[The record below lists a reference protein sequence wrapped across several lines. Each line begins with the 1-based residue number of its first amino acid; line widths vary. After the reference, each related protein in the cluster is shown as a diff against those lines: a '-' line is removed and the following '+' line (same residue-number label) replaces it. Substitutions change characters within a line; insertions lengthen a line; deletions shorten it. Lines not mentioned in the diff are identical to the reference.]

1 MLRYC
6 QFMRKKESMGKG
18 EIKRFYIM
26 PEVWVTVTQS
36 QVFNWLKLVNEN
48 GIATDCISFTP
59 TRSSK
64 EVVKEIE
71 ISIKGDFIEIYDFQ
85 RLIVNDIYLTINLLK
100 YYLSNIFKYKKIIF
114 QTRMPSIGLTFA
126 FLSWL
131 PRLKFVFEA
140 RAAVNEERIYIDHGT
155 KESIKTKIKNYFS
168 EISEKLVITK
178 SDKVICVSNALKK
191 YYLKK
196 YGLSEEKFVV
206 FPGAADANLFYNDE
220 ILRNQTRK
228 ELDLNSD
235 DILVVYSGR
244 LDMKWEI
251 PDKIISFFK
260 NLRTKDTRFRLLL
273 VTPDVDLANKLI
285 NKQKLDD
292 KIFVKKVELNDVNKY
307 LNAADVGLL
316 LREDIPMNNVASP
329 TKFAEYLMVG
339 LPVII
344 SQGVYD
350 FANDINNTK
359 YGVVVSGLDEISQT
373 EYEKVLNSLMINRS
387 EIAGWGFEQLSKES
401 FIKKYINVLN
411 EV

>member
-1 MLRYC
+1 
-6 QFMRKKESMGKG
+6 
-18 EIKRFYIM
+18 
-26 PEVWVTVTQS
+26 
-36 QVFNWLKLVNEN
+36 
-48 GIATDCISFTP
+48 
-59 TRSSK
+59 
-64 EVVKEIE
+64 
-71 ISIKGDFIEIYDFQ
+71 
-85 RLIVNDIYLTINLLK
+85 
-100 YYLSNIFKYKKIIF
+100 
-114 QTRMPSIGLTFA
+114 
-126 FLSWL
+126 
-131 PRLKFVFEA
+131 
-140 RAAVNEERIYIDHGT
+140 
-155 KESIKTKIKNYFS
+155 
-168 EISEKLVITK
+168 
-178 SDKVICVSNALKK
+178 
-191 YYLKK
+191 
-196 YGLSEEKFVV
+196 
-206 FPGAADANLFYNDE
+206 
-220 ILRNQTRK
+220 
-228 ELDLNSD
+228 
-235 DILVVYSGR
+235 